1 MNVLDVAA
9 RAHPVYPGEEKNNIV
24 NINPPFPAPHPPP
37 PKKKTHFSC
46 KPKQSYIKGTSTNIS
61 A

>member
-9 RAHPVYPGEEKNNIV
+9 RAHPVCPGVEKNNIV
-24 NINPPFPAPHPPP
+24 NINPPLPAPHPPP
-37 PKKKTHFSC
+37 QKKKHLSC